1 MKQAL
6 FVILLLFSAVLPAQ
20 NNCSFSKD
28 TLFIP
33 KEGKVVNG
41 EYLQASLKNKS
52 VIQFFIT
59 EGNRYY
65 MKLTV
70 SENLYFDRVDM
81 LEIKSGGKSFYAKET
96 KQYQLD
102 KHTGFYVVELFK
114 NYLATLKDDGITAI
128 VFNKTETKYSK
139 QDRAAIKQMSQCF
152 YDVISNKK

>member
-1 MKQAL
+1 MKQFL
-6 FVILLLFSAVLPAQ
+6 VIISLLFTVVMSAQ
-20 NNCSFSKD
+20 NNCAFTND

-41 EYLQASLKNKS
+41 KYLQASLKNKS
-52 VIQFFIT
+52 NIQFFIV
-59 EGNRYY
+59 EGARYY

-70 SENLYFDRVDM
+70 TENLYFDRVDM

-114 NYLATLKDDGITAI
+114 NYMGTLKDDGITSI
-128 VFNKTETKYSK
+128 VFNKAETKFSK
-139 QDRAAIKQMSQCF
+139 QDRASIKQMSSCF
-152 YDVISNKK
+152 YDAISNKK